1 MWVLQT
7 PQAGD
12 QKILGLIGAG
22 ADSATEG
29 AAAFAF
35 ATSAGIKMLEAEPGF
50 KKLLTAGKFTMVV
63 GLDAITDTNALKALE
78 SISATYPNFQALG
91 FLHANTS
98 SLFHPKTL
106 WFRSEEGGAI
116 ITGSGNLTAGGLNS
130 NWEAASFAKLD
141 AEEIQKYCEMW
152 SKWIAD
158 HNEFLLPL
166 SDPKVIER
174 AAQNRIQKA
183 KIKKALL
190 ATDQADV
197 SDEVAGATE
206 EAIAE
211 IGDFAVLIAEVPKS
225 GNRWK
230 QVNFDIGTYQN
241 FFGVTLGFDKDVEFR
256 EVRENGTLGDPEYR
270 HAVAVKSQNYRFEV
284 GAAANLPY
292 PATGHP
298 ITIFQRVTDQLFYYV
313 LLMPSS
319 GGHKIM
325 QDFLDANYPANQNK
339 KRVVIT
345 LTQLKAIWPD
355 ANFFS

>member
-7 PQAGD
+7 PEAAS
-12 QKILGLIGAG
+12 QKILSLIGAG
-22 ADSATEG
+22 ADSAAEG

-78 SISATYPNFQALG
+78 SISAVYPNFEALG
-91 FLHANTS
+91 FLHANAS

-106 WFRSEEGGAI
+106 WFRSKEGGVI

-130 NWEAASFAKLD
+130 NWEAASWAEFN
-141 AEEIQKYCEMW
+141 AEEIEKYCEMW

-158 HNEFLLPL
+158 HKEFLLPL
-166 SDPKVIER
+166 NDPKVIDR
-174 AAQNRIQKA
+174 ANLNRIQKA
-183 KIKKALL
+183 KVKKALL
-190 ATDQADV
+190 TTEQGDV
-197 SDEVAGATE
+197 SDEVAGAAE
-206 EAIAE
+206 DAIAE

-230 QVNFDIGTYQN
+230 QINFDIGTYQN
-241 FFGVTLGFDKDVEFR
+241 FFGVTLGVDKDVEFR
-256 EVRENGTLGDPEYR
+256 QVRDDGTLGDPEHR

-298 ITIFQRVTDQLFYYV
+298 IVIFQRVTDHLFYYV
-313 LLMPSS
+313 LLMPSDN
-319 GGHKIM
+319 GHKIV
-325 QDFLDANYPANQNK
+325 QDFLDANYPATQQK

-345 LTQLKAIWPD
+345 LTQLKAIWPG
-355 ANFFS
+355 ANFFA